1 MAFHVYIIECDDGSH
16 YVGHTRNV
24 PKRFD
29 THLRGDGSSHTKRH
43 LPEKIVYVETF
54 ESEAEAIKRE
64 RQIKKWSRAKKEA
77 LISGDMARLRE
88 LSKKRSE
95 RSA

>member
-1 MAFHVYIIECDDGSH
+1 MSATPETSPSDSIRICG
-16 YVGHTRNV
+16 
-24 PKRFD
+24 
-29 THLRGDGSSHTKRH
+29 GDGSSHTKRH